1 MRKRDPRHHPLEV
14 GPNEDASR
22 LRIRWRDEHV
32 SEFPPRLLRLACP
45 CAGCVDEMT
54 GRRTLR
60 ETSVPEGIH
69 PLAITYVGRYALR
82 IDWSDGHSTGIYP
95 FEYLR
100 RLCPCAACAPY
111 EEDKDEGAGSGEG

>member
-1 MRKRDPRHHPLEV
+1 MKKDPRHRPLEV
-14 GPNEDASR
+14 APTEDAQR
-22 LRIRWRDEHV
+22 LGIRWGDGHV

-60 ETSVPEGIH
+60 EESVPAGIH
-69 PLAITYVGRYALR
+69 PLSITYVGRYALGMH
-82 IDWSDGHSTGIYP
+82 WSDGHSSGIYP

-100 RLCPCAACAPY
+100 GLCPCAECRAA
-111 EEDKDEGAGSGEG
+111 SGED